1 MIDRVRRK
9 WQWALAALALL
20 VALAVGASW
29 QPDLATAAL
38 EARWAAP
45 PSQFIDVKGQ
55 RVHLRDEGPR
65 ADSSPLLLIHGTSAS
80 LHTWDGWA
88 AALRGRRRVIR
99 FDLPGFGL
107 TGPNASADYSD
118 AAYAQFVVDLADAL
132 GLQHFVLAGNSLGG
146 EVAWR
151 AALLAPQRVEKLILV
166 DAAGYAFVPEA
177 VPLGFAIA
185 LNPLTAWMTPYSLPR
200 ALVDSSVRKVYGD
213 PSRVTPALVERYF
226 QLTLRAGNRRALV
239 QRLRQFVPGEQAA
252 RLRELKLPTLILW
265 GERDRLIPPDSARRF
280 AADIAGSELVM
291 LTRLGHVPHEE
302 DPSASL
308 VPVRRFLGL
317 DP

>member
-107 TGPNASADYSD
+107 TGPNARADYSD
-118 AAYAQFVVDLADAL
+118 AAHAQFVVDLADAL
-132 GLQHFVLAGNSLGG
+132 GLQRFVLAGNSLGG

-200 ALVDSSVRKVYGD
+200 ALVDSSVRNVYGD